1 MRRKVREAKVPV
13 EDTVWL
19 QRNLTVYGH
28 RVSSRHVSP
37 QTESLPLS
45 IVTDLEAWKEYCE
58 AGLDLSN
65 QDDIEECPE
74 MFDLVWPSWIEPD
87 EDE

>member
-1 MRRKVREAKVPV
+1 M
-13 EDTVWL
+13 
-19 QRNLTVYGH
+19 
-28 RVSSRHVSP
+28 
-37 QTESLPLS
+37 
-45 IVTDLEAWKEYCE
+45 TDLEDWKEYCE

-65 QDDIEECPE
+65 QDDVGECPE